1 MNTQKLTQKS
11 IEVIQKAQS
20 IAIEHQNQQIEQLHI
35 LDALL
40 TIDDSLIK
48 QLFKRMKVNENFEN
62 VVEDEINKLPKVV
75 GARKMD
81 SLYVAPDVDEMLNDA
96 EKTAEKMKDEYVSV
110 EHLML
115 SLFNKGNQK
124 IKELFKTFNIF

>member
-62 VVEDEINKLPKVV
+62 V
-75 GARKMD
+75 
-81 SLYVAPDVDEMLNDA
+81 S
-96 EKTAEKMKDEYVSV
+96 
-110 EHLML
+110 
-115 SLFNKGNQK
+115 
-124 IKELFKTFNIF
+124 